1 MLIQEYLYYKW
12 LADSLSDKEKE
23 VFKAMEDIAPMG
35 EQEWFIK
42 LFKKNLYEGIQESEI
57 ARS

>member
-1 MLIQEYLYYKW
+1 MTIQEYLYYKW

-42 LFKKNLYEGIQESEI
+42 LFIKNLEDSTND
-57 ARS
+57 

>member
-12 LADSLSDKEKE
+12 IADDLTDKEKE
-23 VFKAMEDIAPMG
+23 VFKAMEDIAPMC

-42 LFKKNLYEGIQESEI
+42 QFKKNLEEE
-57 ARS
+57 